1 MEEEILDILEE
12 EELEED
18 DFQIPDFLKET
29 SSEEDIHRRMLD
41 ELPEDL
47 DKSEGGY
54 VYDLTRPTAI
64 EVARMKE
71 FELVEALKLIW
82 PRFAEGI
89 YLDYHAETRGL
100 ERKEAINAVGK
111 LHIEG
116 KTGTLIPEGTIFTTE
131 SIHDEPEKEYETLEA
146 AEIIEDVNG
155 VGSVDVS
162 IQSVE
167 AGING
172 NGAANTVILQEDL
185 IEGIMSVTNPEPIS
199 GGMEAED
206 DDSFRERIMEYDQT
220 QGDSFIGN
228 VSDYKRWALS
238 VEGVG
243 SATVIP
249 PQGDDESGII
259 RIVITDANGE
269 NASQELCQMVEDYIM
284 QPDNPE
290 NRLAPVNAIVK
301 VVSQQDM
308 PIIISAVVKLKDA
321 KIETVKEDFQNGLKN
336 YLKNTGDD
344 GEIRYTQVCK
354 VLGNTA
360 GVYDYT
366 DLVIGLA
373 DTQEVQTSVAGEKN
387 IPVTPE
393 CIPVIQSITLTEG

>member
-1 MEEEILDILEE
+1 MEEEILDVVEE

-29 SSEEDIHRRMLD
+29 RSEEEIHKRMLN

-100 ERKEAINAVGK
+100 ERKEAINASGK
-111 LHIEG
+111 LYIEG

-131 SIHDEPEKEYETLEA
+131 SMNDEPEKEYETLEEA
-146 AEIIEDVNG
+146 VIVENIHGI
-155 VGSVDVS
+155 GSINVPV
-162 IQSVE
+162 QSVE
-167 AGING
+167 AGTNG
-172 NGAANTVILQEDL
+172 NSAANTVILQED
-185 IEGIMSVTNPEPIS
+185 IIDGIISVTNPEPVS

-206 DDSFRERIMEYDQT
+206 DESFRERIMEYDQT
-220 QGDSFIGN
+220 QGDSYIGN

-243 SATVIP
+243 SATVIS
-249 PQGDDESGII
+249 PQSSDESGMI

-269 NASQELCQMVEDYIM
+269 IASKELCQAVEDYIM
-284 QPDNPE
+284 QPNTPE
-290 NRLAPVNAIVK
+290 NRLAPVNA
-301 VVSQQDM
+301 VVRVEPQQNM
-308 PIIISAVVKLKDA
+308 PMIITADVTLKNAD
-321 KIETVKEDFQNGLKN
+321 IESVTKSFQIGLKN
-336 YLKNTGDD
+336 YFKDTGDD

-354 VLGNTA
+354 ILGNTF
-360 GVYDYT
+360 GVYDYANLT
-366 DLVIGLA
+366 IGLA
-373 DTQEVQTSVAGEKN
+373 NVEKTQDSVVGEKN
-387 IPVTPE
+387 IPVVPGN
-393 CIPVIQSITLTEG
+393 IPVIHSIVLTER

>member
-1 MEEEILDILEE
+1 MEEEILDVLE

-29 SSEEDIHRRMLD
+29 RSEEEIHKRMLD

-100 ERKEAINAVGK
+100 ERKEAINASGK
-111 LHIEG
+111 LYIEG
-116 KTGTLIPEGTIFTTE
+116 KIGTLIPEGTIFTTE
-131 SIHDEPEKEYETLEA
+131 SVNDEPEKEYETLEEA
-146 AEIIEDVNG
+146 VIMEGIAGI
-155 VGSVDVS
+155 GSINVP

-167 AGING
+167 AGTNG
-172 NGAANTVILQEDL
+172 NSAANTVILQEDIIDGL
-185 IEGIMSVTNPEPIS
+185 MSVTNPEPIS

-206 DDSFRERIMEYDQT
+206 DESFRERIMEYEQT
-220 QGDSFIGN
+220 QGDSYIGN

-249 PQGDDESGII
+249 PQSGDDSGMI
-259 RIVITDANGE
+259 RIVITDADGE
-269 NASQELCQMVEDYIM
+269 IASERLCKAVEDYIM

-290 NRLAPVNAIVK
+290 NRLAPVNA
-301 VVSQQDM
+301 VVQVEPQQNM
-308 PIIISAVVKLKDA
+308 PMIITADVTLKNAD
-321 KIETVKEDFQNGLKN
+321 IESVTKSFQIGLKN
-336 YLKNTGDD
+336 YFKDTGDD
-344 GEIRYTQVCK
+344 GEIRYTQICK
-354 VLGNTA
+354 ILGNTS
-360 GVYDYT
+360 GVYDYANLT
-366 DLVIGLA
+366 ICLANVEETQDSVI
-373 DTQEVQTSVAGEKN
+373 GEKN
-387 IPVTPE
+387 IPVAPGN
-393 CIPVIQSITLTEG
+393 IPVIHSIVLTER

>member
-1 MEEEILDILEE
+1 MEEEILDILDE

-29 SSEEDIHRRMLD
+29 SSEEEIHKRMLD

-71 FELVEALKLIW
+71 FEMVEALKLIW

-100 ERKEAINAVGK
+100 ERKEAINAAGK

-116 KTGTLIPEGTIFTTE
+116 KIGTLIPEGTIFTTE
-131 SIHDEPEKEYETLEA
+131 SINNEPEKEYETLETV
-146 AEIIEDVNG
+146 EIIEDVNG

-172 NGAANTVILQEDL
+172 NSAANTVILLEDW
-185 IEGIMSVTNPEPIS
+185 IDGIISVTNPEPIS

-206 DDSFRERIMEYDQT
+206 DESFRERIMEYDQT

-228 VSDYKRWALS
+228 ISDYKRWALS

-249 PQGDDESGII
+249 PQNSDDNGII

-269 NASQELCQMVEDYIM
+269 IAPEELCKTVENYIM
-284 QPDNPE
+284 QPENPE
-290 NRLAPVNAIVK
+290 NRLAPVNAMVEVK
-301 VVSQQDM
+301 SQQNM
-308 PIIISAVVKLKDA
+308 PIVISAVVKLKNADM
-321 KIETVKEDFQNGLKN
+321 KSVTERFQTDLKN
-336 YLKNTGDD
+336 YFKNTGND
-344 GEIRYTQVCK
+344 GEIRYTQVGQI
-354 VLGNTA
+354 LGNTE

-366 DLVIGLA
+366 DLKIQSF
-373 DTQEVQTSVAGEKN
+373 DEQEEQTSVVGEKN
-387 IPVTPE
+387 IPVISGS
-393 CIPVIQSITLTEG
+393 IPVIQSIILTEG

>member
-1 MEEEILDILEE
+1 MEEEILDVLE

-18 DFQIPDFLKET
+18 DFQIPEFLKDT
-29 SSEEDIHRRMLD
+29 SSEEEIHKKMLD

-71 FELVEALKLIW
+71 FELVEAIKLIW

-131 SIHDEPEKEYETLEA
+131 SINDEPEKEYETLEA

-220 QGDSFIGN
+220 QEDSFIGN

-243 SATVIP
+243 SATIIP
-249 PQGDDESGII
+249 PRNEDDGGII

-269 NASQELCQMVEDYIM
+269 VASQELCKEVQDYIM
-284 QPDNPE
+284 QPDSPE
-290 NRLAPVNAIVK
+290 NRLAPVNAVIQVEP
-301 VVSQQDM
+301 QQNM
-308 PIIISAVVKLKDA
+308 PIIISASVELEDA
-321 KIETVKEDFQNGLKN
+321 KIETVTEDFKKGLKN
-336 YLKNTGDD
+336 YLKNTGND

-354 VLGNTA
+354 VLGDTA
-360 GVYDYT
+360 GIYDYANLT
-366 DLVIGLA
+366 IQPA
-373 DTQEVQTSVAGEKN
+373 DMQEVRAAAVGEKN
-387 IPVTPE
+387 IPVVPGS
-393 CIPVIQSITLTEG
+393 IPVIQSITLTEG